1 MAWSVEITRTAEK
14 QLTKFSREVQSA
26 LLSYLRERVQVAEDP
41 RQFGKALHGDKRRL
55 WRYRVGDYRI
65 ICDIQDEEL
74 IVLVLAVAHR
84 KDAHR

>member
-1 MAWSVEITRTAEK
+1 LAWSVEITRTAEK

-55 WRYRVGDYRI
+55 WRCRVGDYRI